1 MSAFAVSGRSF
12 LRPSHQPERSRQ
24 PQAALPRQRD
34 AFELAAVFRARSG
47 ESDPDLIAAEDG
59 VLAFRRRVLRTQ
71 SAPRGAASANAAK
84 SDSLP
89 IDRHLLTEAAFCHR
103 DGYSNTRAGD

>member
-1 MSAFAVSGRSF
+1 MIPR
-12 LRPSHQPERSRQ
+12 LRPPHQHERSRKT
-24 PQAALPRQRD
+24 QAALAGERD
-34 AFELAAVFRARSG
+34 AFGLAAIGRAGLG

-89 IDRHLLTEAAFCHR
+89 IARQLLTEAAFCHR